1 MSETVRVLVIDDDEN
16 IRKVVTAILEDE
28 GYTVESVDTA
38 KKGIEKSEKSFYN
51 LALIDVRLPDMQGI
65 ELLAKLRDTKPK
77 MRKIIVTGYPTLQNA
92 VAAVNQ
98 GADAYVMKPFD
109 VEKLLR
115 TIKEQLQ
122 KQTEER
128 RFNEA
133 KVAEFIE
140 TRVKELDALDEVK
153 VRGRV

>member
-1 MSETVRVLVIDDDEN
+1 MSETVRILVIDDDEN

-65 ELLAKLRDTKPK
+65 ELLAKLRYTKPK

-109 VEKLLR
+109 VEKLLQ